1 MVIMRFETD
10 HTAEVMGRLAK
21 YVVLTR
27 GHEGCRNVD
36 FVASAVVEG
45 RLVIVQ
51 KWDSV
56 EHQKAHFNSD
66 DMVSMAGDISPL
78 LRQAPDIDLYE
89 GLSMH
94 DLN

>member
-10 HTAEVMGRLAK
+10 HVEAVTNRLSA
-21 YVVLTR
+21 YVVATR
-27 GHEGCRNVD
+27 GHPGCRNVD
-36 FVASAVVEG
+36 FVVSAIVDG

-51 KWDSV
+51 KWESV
-56 EHQKAHFNSD
+56 ENQQSHFDSD
-66 DMVSMAGDISPL
+66 DMVSMASDVSEL
-78 LRQAPDIDLYE
+78 LRTAPDIDLYD